1 MHWDE
6 PLTRTLTLKSGECLT
21 TLREVARAL
30 ASAFDKP
37 PRWTVLDHAMEATIR
52 AAESGGAKEITRDQ
66 VLAAVATIF
75 DGRTTVPVSDGYALI
90 LPDLSKLTPS
100 AREANIS
107 MLTEAGAV
115 KR

>member
-52 AAESGGAKEITRDQ
+52 
-66 VLAAVATIF
+66 
-75 DGRTTVPVSDGYALI
+75 
-90 LPDLSKLTPS
+90 S
-100 AREANIS
+100 AG
-107 MLTEAGAV
+107 TG
-115 KR
+115 